1 MLLLTQNNLL
11 VFGLAGDDSL
21 GSAEL
26 SLKPARE
33 CARGGWPIGVV
44 GRHNGQHAA
53 EGGNE
58 RALHCVNTGFLQSL
72 SLSWQHMLQTYNEH
86 ETPAGGDV
94 SV

>member
-1 MLLLTQNNLL
+1 MLPLTQNSLL

-26 SLKPARE
+26 SLKSARE

-58 RALHCVNTGFLQSL
+58 RALHCVNTQFLQSL
-72 SLSWQHMLQTYNEH
+72 SQHNVCFRLTMSTRPQPGVT
-86 ETPAGGDV
+86 
-94 SV
+94 